1 MSAHAEATQMTN
13 RTHSAVRVHAGRS
26 GFTLIELLIV
36 VVIIGILAAI
46 AIPKFSSSKEKA
58 FVGNMKS
65 DLRNLITAQEGYFYE
80 NSTYYNGAVPS
91 LDGNFKSSS
100 PVSITLM
107 NVTGTGWAAI
117 ATHPQT
123 ARTCA
128 VYYGTGG
135 PLGPAVADGQVG
147 CTP

>member
-1 MSAHAEATQMTN
+1 MCAHAEPIKMTS
-13 RTHSAVRVHAGRS
+13 RKSSAAHCYAGQG

-58 FVGNMKS
+58 FVGNMRS

-91 LDGNFKSSS
+91 VDGTFKSSS
-100 PVSITLM
+100 PVTITLM
-107 NVTGTGWAAI
+107 SVTGTGWAAV

-135 PLGPAVADGQVG
+135 PLGPAIAEGQVG

>member
-1 MSAHAEATQMTN
+1 MREDIRQDMERNQAAHGARRA
-13 RTHSAVRVHAGRS
+13 AGRA

-46 AIPKFSSSKEKA
+46 AIPKFASSKEKA
-58 FVGNMKS
+58 FVANMRS
-65 DLRNLITAQEGYFYE
+65 DLRNVITAEEGYFYE
-80 NSTYYNGAVPS
+80 TSTYYGGAVPS
-91 LDGNFKSSS
+91 VDGTFKSSS
-100 PVSITLM
+100 PVVITLL
-107 NVTGTGWAAI
+107 NVTGTGWAAT
-117 ATHPQT
+117 ATHPNT

-128 VYYGTGG
+128 IYYGTGG

>member
-1 MSAHAEATQMTN
+1 MSAHAVPTQLTS
-13 RTHSAVRVHAGRS
+13 RKPSAACSLASQR

-58 FVGNMKS
+58 FVGNMRS

-80 NSTYYNGAVPS
+80 FSTYYNGAVPS
-91 LDGNFKSSS
+91 LDGTFKSSS
-100 PVSITLM
+100 PVTITLV
-107 NVTGTGWAAI
+107 NVTGTGWAAT

-135 PLGPAVADGQVG
+135 PLPPAIADGQVG